1 MDFQKSQRTLVG
13 MMPSWC
19 QTAFKMWEVG
29 IAAPQII
36 AHRTARM
43 AAAGQT
49 PNARDQREFNRMG
62 QEKLDA
68 FRESWTAMAMQTAA
82 FNMQLATQA
91 AQQWFGAWTAFQRLM
106 LAGTPVQMAKAQE
119 TMLRSM
125 ATSFSSAGNKQL
137 SDSFSRI
144 ASKGLA
150 PVHKTA
156 TANVRRLRG
165 F

>member
-1 MDFQKSQRTLVG
+1 MDFKKSQRTLVG
-13 MMPSWC
+13 MMPLWW
-19 QTAFKMWEVG
+19 QTAYKMWEVG
-29 IAAPQII
+29 IAAPQVI

-43 AAAGQT
+43 AAAGHM
-49 PNARDQREFNRMG
+49 PNARDQREFSRMG
-62 QEKLDA
+62 QEKLEA
-68 FRESWTAMAMQTAA
+68 FSQSWTAMATQMAA
-82 FNMQLATQA
+82 FNMQFATLATQ
-91 AQQWFGAWTAFQRLM
+91 QWFSAWTALPRLM
-106 LAGTPVQMAKAQE
+106 FAGTPAQMAKAQE
-119 TMLRSM
+119 TLLRSM
-125 ATSFSSAGNKQL
+125 ASSFSSAGNKQL